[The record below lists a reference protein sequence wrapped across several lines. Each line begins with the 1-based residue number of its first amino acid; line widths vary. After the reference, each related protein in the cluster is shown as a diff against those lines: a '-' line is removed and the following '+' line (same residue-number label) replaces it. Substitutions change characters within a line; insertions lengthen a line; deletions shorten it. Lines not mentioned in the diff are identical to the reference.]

1 MTPQERKKSL
11 SKVNLELERL
21 KLIDQQLIEKKRIYE
36 DKLKIAVKRGKISLG
51 DSKEKMSDFI
61 ERYLDHRV
69 KVGQKRLEYYD
80 KKNDIIGRTKLVKL
94 DTTELNDM
102 LSSI

>member
-1 MTPQERKKSL
+1 MTPQERKKAL

-21 KLIDQQLIEKKRIYE
+21 LTIDKQLIEKKRIYE
-36 DKLKIAVKRGKISLG
+36 DKLKLAVKKGKISLG

-61 ERYLDHRV
+61 EKYLDHRV
-69 KVGQKRLEYYD
+69 KVGQKRLEWYD
-80 KKNDIIGRTKLVKL
+80 KKNELIGRTKLVKL
-94 DTTELNDM
+94 DTTELDGM